1 MEQLSVKQVAELVL
15 EFLEVAAPQL
25 ECIVITN
32 GESDQLNEAT
42 GELTTKILSVKD
54 TLAMWMQLPD
64 SSCSP
69 MFVGWLIANG
79 INVRQTTP
87 ATVEKAVC
95 VALTGSEK
103 NVMIDWVGDLDK
115 NAKPN

>member
-15 EFLEVAAPQL
+15 EFLAVAAPQL

-32 GESDQLNEAT
+32 GGSDQLNEAT
-42 GELTTKILSVKD
+42 GEFTTKIFDVKE

-64 SSCSP
+64 SSYSP
-69 MFVGWLIANG
+69 MFVGWLIAQG
-79 INVRQTTP
+79 INVQQTTP
-87 ATVEKAVC
+87 ETVDKAVC

-103 NVMIDWVGDLDK
+103 NVMIDWTGDLYGTQ
-115 NAKPN
+115 KPS